1 MRGSRSVIWS
11 DRYSRCSGPNDRKP
25 AVDAEKVYG
34 SVVGKTQV
42 RFALRRLQSP
52 FDGAERL
59 GRTPVMIAESTTSE
73 RIYEAAAIPE
83 LWPDVLE
90 ILADQYDC
98 RSVVLYTVSD
108 GAIYPVISP
117 RSEHLVAAFNAG
129 NWGDHNRIVVDRLM
143 SAPDPG
149 FWTHL
154 DWFSEAE
161 LDAMKIVREFWR
173 PHGIEGSCG
182 TYVQGADHDGI
193 IIGFD
198 GFGSQHRA
206 RALIP
211 ELNLLR
217 PILARAVTLSGRVQ
231 AGKARTAMAGLAT
244 VGAAAAI
251 LSASGRIRA
260 ATPAF
265 ECRLGTEMCDGRRLA
280 FRDPRTD
287 AAFLAALADARCP
300 VATGRS
306 LVVRGDPDRL
316 PFALHVAP
324 ISRQARDLFG
334 DHAALVFIA
343 DGSNRSVPNADLI
356 RTLFDLTVAEAR
368 VARRLAAGA
377 TPADIAEAHNVS
389 LGTVRSQLKSVFAKT
404 NVERQSD
411 LVRLLSGYGIGHD
424 GPNPATLP

>member
-1 MRGSRSVIWS
+1 
-11 DRYSRCSGPNDRKP
+11 
-25 AVDAEKVYG
+25 
-34 SVVGKTQV
+34 
-42 RFALRRLQSP
+42 
-52 FDGAERL
+52 
-59 GRTPVMIAESTTSE
+59 MIAENSTSE

-90 ILADQYDC
+90 ELADRYDC
-98 RSVVLYTVSD
+98 RSAVLYTVSD

-129 NWGDHNRIVVDRLM
+129 NWGDHNRVVVDRLM

-154 DWFSEAE
+154 DWFSQTE
-161 LDAMKIVREFWR
+161 LDALKIVREFWR
-173 PHGIEGSCG
+173 PNGIEGSCG
-182 TYVQGADHDGI
+182 TFVQGADHDGI

-198 GFGSQHRA
+198 GFGSQQRA
-206 RALIP
+206 RKLIP
-211 ELNLLR
+211 ELNRLR
-217 PILARAVTLSGRVQ
+217 PMLARATTLSGRVQ
-231 AGKARTAMAGLAT
+231 AGKARSAMAGLAM
-244 VGAAAAI
+244 VGTAAAI

-265 ECRLGTEMCDGRRLA
+265 ERRLGMEMCDGRRLA

-287 AAFLAALADARCP
+287 NAFLDALADARRP
-300 VATGRS
+300 AGIGRS

-324 ISRQARDLFG
+324 ISLQARDLFG
-334 DHAALVFIA
+334 DHAALIFIA
-343 DGSNRSVPNADLI
+343 DGNNRAVPNADLI

-368 VARRLAAGA
+368 VARRLAGGDS
-377 TPADIAEAHNVS
+377 PADIARAHNVS

-411 LVRLLSGYGIGHD
+411 LVMLLSGYGIGVD
-424 GPNPATLP
+424 GPNPALLS